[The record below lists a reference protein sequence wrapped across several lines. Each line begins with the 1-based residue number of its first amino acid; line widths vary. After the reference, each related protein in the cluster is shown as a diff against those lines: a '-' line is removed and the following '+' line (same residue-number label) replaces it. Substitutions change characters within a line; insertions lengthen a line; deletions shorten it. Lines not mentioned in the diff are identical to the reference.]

1 MRKSDLTVE
10 GSVTGFDAVV
20 GLGSIEVNDGRTVTF
35 HAISLADGSR
45 RIGVG
50 ASVRAK
56 LRPAHGGVWEAT
68 VVELVEASFPC
79 RVCGGAVP
87 GQSDD
92 YAICQMCGWEDDPVQ
107 SDDPAYGGGANATS
121 LDEARASWLSQH

>member
-1 MRKSDLTVE
+1 MARRERTVE
-10 GSVTGFDAVV
+10 GTVAVFDAVV
-20 GLGSIEVNDGRTVTF
+20 GLGSLETNEGQIVTF
-35 HAISLADGSR
+35 HAIALADGSR

-50 ASVRAK
+50 ASVRAT
-56 LRPAHGGVWEAT
+56 LRPAHGGLWEAT
-68 VVELVEASFPC
+68 GVELREASFPC
-79 RVCGGAVP
+79 RVCGAAVP

-107 SDDPAYGGGANATS
+107 SDDPAYGGGANASS